1 MAIDID
7 NLNENEIVKN
17 IGQHVKKKREI
28 MELTQERL
36 AEIMDISITTISRL
50 ENGQQCMSVK
60 NLVKLSRILQID
72 VADIFSN
79 YKFSDSISMKTED
92 EQIIEILK
100 QSTPQ
105 QKRYFIECMKWFLDN
120 YPHVQP

>member
-17 IGQHVKKKREI
+17 IGQHVKKKRET

-60 NLVKLSRILQID
+60 NLVKLSLFQLQIQR
-72 VADIFSN
+72 F
-79 YKFSDSISMKTED
+79 
-92 EQIIEILK
+92 
-100 QSTPQ
+100 
-105 QKRYFIECMKWFLDN
+105 YFYEN
-120 YPHVQP
+120 GR